1 MFRLGNPSIK
11 AQGAHA
17 VSSADTLWLVDLLSF
32 PRLTVDL
39 FANEILGDFGEIGGE
54 GAAQFLELGLETVLI
69 ALFRWSFRSRCF
81 LRSAMDLR
89 AIFRTKLKRSCFSE
103 CRMESADKRRA
114 AREEMFAHGQ
124 EKRVYFSYQRMHA
137 GLR

>member
-39 FANEILGDFGEIGGE
+39 FANEILGDFGEMSGVSASE
-54 GAAQFLELGLETVLI
+54 TDLAA
-69 ALFRWSFRSRCF
+69 
-81 LRSAMDLR
+81 
-89 AIFRTKLKRSCFSE
+89 
-103 CRMESADKRRA
+103 
-114 AREEMFAHGQ
+114 
-124 EKRVYFSYQRMHA
+124 
-137 GLR
+137 